1 MPNASLAAFKIPTSG
16 PIRYPGCEIQQREQ
30 RFEDFAIPMSGPDV
44 RSWYEANLT
53 VEYPYTVTE
62 DVASYKTF
70 LNRLRTSV
78 ATKKINEIDTLPA
91 ASENKYVRIHLRF
104 MDADEASCNI
114 FLRASDLYFI
124 GYKNKDHKLVA
135 LQPDNTKTQEVDAQF
150 STLPSPP
157 VPPAQPAPPV
167 QIEELSFGGNYNRLV
182 TVSKIHGRVEN

>member
-1 MPNASLAAFKIPTSG
+1 MSKKASGSG
-16 PIRYPGCEIQQREQ
+16 TKKGK
-30 RFEDFAIPMSGPDV
+30 GVDV
-44 RSWYEANLT
+44 RKEIKEFIE
-53 VEYPYTVTE
+53 VEYTVTE

-78 ATKKINEIDTLPA
+78 AAKKINEIDTLPA

-104 MDADEASCNI
+104 MDADEVSCHV

-124 GYKNKDHKLVA
+124 GYENKDQKLVA

-150 STLPSPP
+150 STLPPPP

-167 QIEELSFGGNYNRLV
+167 QVEELSFGGNYNGLV
-182 TVSKIHGRVEN
+182 TVSKIHGRN